1 MMSLFLLVGTLL
13 IIFAQVSSGQIT
25 MTQTPSALSALPGE
39 RVTINCKASSSV
51 ISGSTSYLTWYLQT
65 PGEIP
70 KLLIYR
76 ASVLQSGIPARFSG
90 SGSGT
95 DFTLTIR
102 GVQAEDAGDYYCQ
115 QGRTTP
121 WTFGPGTKLAVKSGS
136 PTAPSSVSLLPP
148 SKLELDSKSK
158 ATLVCLVNNFYPEI
172 VDIKWTVDGAAQS
185 TGVLTSTMKQKDGK
199 YSATSSLT
207 LTKAV
212 WNSKEKYTCT
222 VKHEAVST
230 PMSESISRSQCTL
243 LDA

>member
-13 IIFAQVSSGQIT
+13 IIFDQVSSGQIT
-25 MTQTPSALSALPGE
+25 MTQTPSALSPLPGE
-39 RVTINCKASSSV
+39 RVTIFCKASNSVSSGTA
-51 ISGSTSYLTWYLQT
+51 SFLAWYLQT
-65 PGEIP
+65 PREPP
-70 KLLIYR
+70 KLLIY
-76 ASVLQSGIPARFSG
+76 AANTLQSGIPARFSG

-95 DFTLTIR
+95 DFTLTIS

-115 QGRTTP
+115 QYINSPR
-121 WTFGPGTKLAVKSGS
+121 TFGPGTKLVVKSGS

-172 VDIKWTVDGAAQS
+172 VDIKWTVDGATQS

>member
-13 IIFAQVSSGQIT
+13 IIFVQVSSGQIT

-39 RVTINCKASSSV
+39 RVTINCKASSS
-51 ISGSTSYLTWYLQT
+51 INTNLGWYLQA
-65 PGEIP
+65 PGEP
-70 KLLIYR
+70 PSLLIYS
-76 ASVLQSGIPARFSG
+76 ASTLQSGIPARFAG

-95 DFTLTIR
+95 DFTLTIS

-115 QGRTTP
+115 QGSSFP
-121 WTFGPGTKLAVKSGS
+121 LTFGPGTKLVVKSGS

>member
-1 MMSLFLLVGTLL
+1 
-13 IIFAQVSSGQIT
+13 
-25 MTQTPSALSALPGE
+25 
-39 RVTINCKASSSV
+39 
-51 ISGSTSYLTWYLQT
+51 
-65 PGEIP
+65 
-70 KLLIYR
+70 
-76 ASVLQSGIPARFSG
+76 
-90 SGSGT
+90 
-95 DFTLTIR
+95 
-102 GVQAEDAGDYYCQ
+102 
-115 QGRTTP
+115 
-121 WTFGPGTKLAVKSGS
+121 
-136 PTAPSSVSLLPP
+136 PSSVSLLPP

-199 YSATSSLT
+199 YSASSSLT